1 MRLIDAEWITYVLRK
16 IAQAEDKDLSKG
28 EFGQGYVSGVYHA
41 IHVIKSTEACLPR
54 VCKHCHL
61 VQYHDNNY
69 CDRCG
74 RLIDEA
80 PTVEECKHG
89 HWKGKSLAEAE
100 IIRAKGVAEAN
111 RIIGDSL
118 KNNEAYLRYLW
129 IRNLEDGPNQ
139 IIYVPTEANLPL
151 LESSRH
157 IADNLLSKG
166 VLND

>member
-80 PTVEECKHG
+80 PTVEERKHG
-89 HWKGKSLAEAE
+89 HWKNGCCTVCGESAATDGHFDFIPEEEQKYCWNCGAIMDGK
-100 IIRAKGVAEAN
+100 
-111 RIIGDSL
+111 
-118 KNNEAYLRYLW
+118 
-129 IRNLEDGPNQ
+129 DG
-139 IIYVPTEANLPL
+139 E
-151 LESSRH
+151 EE
-157 IADNLLSKG
+157 
-166 VLND
+166 